1 MDLPYLQMSKRE
13 LFGDWLVFRVFQR
26 KRKVKKHGVIS
37 NKSQTTSAVTMPGCS
52 DFTVEDCSVFGP
64 PQPTSPSSS
73 EITEVSS
80 NGLDQEESNTFITSS
95 YSNCCMRKQ

>member
-26 KRKVKKHGVIS
+26 KQRVKKHGVIS
-37 NKSQTTSAVTMPGCS
+37 NKSQTTSAVTMASCI

-73 EITEVSS
+73 EITEISS
-80 NGLDQEESNTFITSS
+80 NGLDQEESLAFVSS
-95 YSNCCMRKQ
+95 YSNCCMKK

>member
-1 MDLPYLQMSKRE
+1 MSTSE
-13 LFGDWLVFRVFQR
+13 LFGDWLVFRLFQR
-26 KRKVKKHGVIS
+26 KRKAKKYGVVS
-37 NKSQTTSAVTMPGCS
+37 NKSQTTSAVTVPSCI

-80 NGLDQEESNTFITSS
+80 KED
-95 YSNCCMRKQ
+95 

>member
-1 MDLPYLQMSKRE
+1 MDLPYLQMSTRE

-26 KRKVKKHGVIS
+26 KRKSKKPGVVS
-37 NKSQTTSAVTMPGCS
+37 NKSQTVSAVPMPSCIGS
-52 DFTVEDCSVFGP
+52 TVEDCSTFGP

-80 NGLDQEESNTFITSS
+80 NGLDQEESNAFITSS